1 MKTLGSRQFQLTY
14 QKLTEPVRV
23 VSLSSGDKT
32 IGYFYPGDTPPVQE
46 KHDELTLDDA
56 LGGLSKQDAEYMKR
70 KIGKARK

>member
-32 IGYFYPGDTPPVQE
+32 IGFFYPGDVPPVKE
-46 KHDELTLDDA
+46 KPSEITLEEA
-56 LGGLSKQDAEYMKR
+56 LGGLSQQDAEYMKR
-70 KIGKARK
+70 KMGKGRK